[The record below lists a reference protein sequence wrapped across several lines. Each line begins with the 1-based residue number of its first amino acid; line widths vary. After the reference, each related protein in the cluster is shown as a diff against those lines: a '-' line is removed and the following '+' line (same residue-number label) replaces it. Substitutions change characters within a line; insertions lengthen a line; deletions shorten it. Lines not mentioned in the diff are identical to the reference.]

1 MVWAA
6 EPWSPFLVFSE
17 RMMQAWFIRFAIC
30 GISSLMA
37 TPGTLVLMA
46 RNGPP
51 VAAPGLG
58 SNVSSWLAPPAS
70 HSRMTRF
77 CCCFSSFARAGSW
90 RTFNAVIAAAVPT
103 ALVRKPRRS
112 MACSAEPQKVLR
124 MVMVSAPYRSWGQTS
139 RSARI
144 RTGQTSRSAPT
155 SDSIVEPELRAAE
168 QRPDDLFV
176 RLAGL
181 VALLRDVVEHRLLLL
196 VAGRPAHGR
205 AIGQLDRLLG
215 RLGVLHLAQQRPG
228 VLRQQLALEAVAVAE
243 EQ

>member
-1 MVWAA
+1 
-6 EPWSPFLVFSE
+6 
-17 RMMQAWFIRFAIC
+17 MMQVWFVRLAIC

-77 CCCFSSFARAGSW
+77 CCCFSSLARAGSW
-90 RTFNAVIAAAVPT
+90 STFRAVIAAAVPT

-112 MACSAEPQKVLR
+112 IAWSGEPQKVLR
-124 MVMVSAPYRSWGQTS
+124 LVMVVPPPIFRGGRFPIGPSSAGRADWK
-139 RSARI
+139 
-144 RTGQTSRSAPT
+144 SAPT
-155 SDSIVEPELRAAE
+155 SESIIESELRAAD

-181 VALLRDVVEHRLLLL
+181 VAPLADV
-196 VAGRPAHGR
+196 
-205 AIGQLDRLLG
+205 
-215 RLGVLHLAQQRPG
+215 
-228 VLRQQLALEAVAVAE
+228 LER
-243 EQ
+243 